1 MRIFLT
7 TYNELYIVDSEQLL
21 YLEADDHYTMVNY
34 TSGTRFMVPFG
45 LSKVEVAISEAFAA
59 ASSGENAPER
69 TLIRV
74 GRKFLINTKHVIHI
88 NTMKQVLVLANAHGE
103 NFSLRL
109 PKAVLRSL
117 IDLLTGNNNIY
128 PPRDGFSSLSF
139 CLLFA
144 FFFPCWG
151 GRRG

>member
-69 TLIRV
+69 TL

-117 IDLLTGNNNIY
+117 IDLLTGNNNI
-128 PPRDGFSSLSF
+128 
-139 CLLFA
+139 
-144 FFFPCWG
+144 
-151 GRRG
+151 

>member
-74 GRKFLINTKHVIHI
+74 VRKFLINTKHVIHI

-103 NFSLRL
+103 NFSLHL

-117 IDLLTGNNNIY
+117 IDLLTGSKNIL
-128 PPRDGFSSLSF
+128 PPPVTFSH
-139 CLLFA
+139 
-144 FFFPCWG
+144 P
-151 GRRG
+151 